1 MKTEVKFNKSMEPK
15 PFMKISEVSEYTGIS
30 RNSIRQGCINNIIPH
45 IKSGNAYMID
55 MEQFIPML
63 HELAS
68 HRNGE
73 VVYRTE
79 DRSTLGL
86 LA

>member
-1 MKTEVKFNKSMEPK
+1 MKTEAKFNKTMSPK
-15 PFMKISEVSEYTGIS
+15 PFMKITEVSEYTGIS

-79 DRSTLGL
+79 GRPELGL

>member
-1 MKTEVKFNKSMEPK
+1 MKTEIKFNKTMEAK
-15 PFMKISEVSEYTGIS
+15 PFMKIAEVSNYTGLS

-55 MEQFIPML
+55 MEQFIPRL

-73 VVYRTE
+73 VIYRTE
-79 DRSTLGL
+79 DHSELSL